1 MEDKIDKNQTS
12 KNNIKKE
19 TETLKFEDNLW
30 DLYEGLHERYRR
42 QYNYLS
48 NLKTVFTKY
57 KSALIDFSKTTMN
70 IVKSKYQLFEET
82 TATQNN
88 ALLSLIDNISKQ
100 SEAFDTF
107 EKAMPNYIFQKLD
120 SILDPVYYDEKEKY
134 NTLKNH

>member
-57 KSALIDFSKTTMN
+57 KSALIDFSKNSNASPCFN
-70 IVKSKYQLFEET
+70 IFE
-82 TATQNN
+82 
-88 ALLSLIDNISKQ
+88 I
-100 SEAFDTF
+100 
-107 EKAMPNYIFQKLD
+107 KANKASF
-120 SILDPVYYDEKEKY
+120 
-134 NTLKNH
+134 

>member
-1 MEDKIDKNQTS
+1 MEGKIQS
-12 KNNIKKE
+12 PKNNRIKE

-30 DLYEGLHERYRR
+30 DKYEGLHERYRR

-57 KSALIDFSKTTMN
+57 KSACIDFSKTTIN

-82 TATQNN
+82 NSTQNN
-88 ALLSLIDNISKQ
+88 ALQRLIDNISKQ

-107 EKAMPNYIFQKLD
+107 EK
-120 SILDPVYYDEKEKY
+120 
-134 NTLKNH
+134 